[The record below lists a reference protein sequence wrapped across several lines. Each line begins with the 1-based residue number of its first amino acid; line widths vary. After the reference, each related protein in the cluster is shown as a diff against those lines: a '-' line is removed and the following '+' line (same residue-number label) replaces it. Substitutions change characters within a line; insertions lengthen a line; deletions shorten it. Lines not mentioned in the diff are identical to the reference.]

1 MPELPEVETTR
12 RLLEPHLLGRTL
24 LRLEHADPLR
34 YRRTGL
40 AEGRRV
46 LGTAR
51 RGKFILLEL
60 EGGLEAIVHLGM
72 SGGFRF
78 APHPH
83 TRLTLHLGETRLY
96 YVDPRRFGRW
106 WVVEAGDYREIGLLR
121 RMGPE
126 PLSEDFELEGF
137 RRALSRT
144 RRRIKEV
151 LLGQEA
157 VAGMGNIYAD
167 EALWLSRIHPER
179 AAGELEPEAV
189 ERLYAAIREVM
200 ARALSAGGSTLS
212 DASYR
217 QPDGRPG
224 YFQLE
229 HNVYNR
235 SGLPCKAPS
244 CTGRITRIVVGGRGT
259 HLCPECQQRQPS
271 QGQSSP

>member
-24 LRLEHADPLR
+24 LRLEHADPER
-34 YRRTGL
+34 YRRTEL
-40 AEGRRV
+40 AEGRKV
-46 LGTAR
+46 LSTSR
-51 RGKFILLEL
+51 RGKFILLGL
-60 EGGLEAIVHLGM
+60 EGGLEAVIHLGM

-78 APHPH
+78 APHRH
-83 TRLTLHLGETRLY
+83 TRLTLRLGEGSLY

-126 PLSEDFELEGF
+126 PLSKDFELGRF
-137 RRALSRT
+137 GRALSRT
-144 RRRIKEV
+144 QRRIKEV

-157 VAGMGNIYAD
+157 VAGVGNIYAD
-167 EALWLSRIHPER
+167 ESLWLSRIHPER
-179 AAGELEPEAV
+179 PASSLQPEEV
-189 ERLYAAIREVM
+189 ERLYHAIREVM
-200 ARALSAGGSTLS
+200 ARAVSAGGSTLS

-229 HNVYNR
+229 HNAYDR
-235 SGLPCKAPS
+235 AGLPCNTPG
-244 CTGRITRIVVGGRGT
+244 CTGRIARIVVGGRGT
-259 HLCPECQQRQPS
+259 HFCPECQR
-271 QGQSSP
+271 